1 MNNVTLKKRLRMN
14 LLMKQAFIRS
24 SVYAELTSA
33 GPCNL
38 KEICVCPKINNFELS
53 YDFQNTY

>member
-1 MNNVTLKKRLRMN
+1 MN